1 MRLIAA
7 FFQLIRLPN
16 LFFIAL
22 TQTLFQYCIFYPLFR
37 GEMPAGDNKQFILL
51 VIASVLIAAAGYII
65 NDYFDVNIDQV
76 NKPDKIVVDKL
87 IHRRWAIAWHMILS
101 VSGIILTALALP
113 LLQKWYL
120 VLGNILVVI
129 LLWFYST
136 TYKKSVLI
144 GNVIIAL
151 LTAWTILI
159 IYFSKIDISDVFA
172 AADLERQAKFFRL
185 TVLYASFAFII
196 SLVREAI
203 KDMEDMTG
211 DARYNCLTM
220 PIAWGINAT
229 KIYVAVWLIVLV
241 LMLLIIQAYILPYGW
256 WLPAI
261 FCILL
266 IIYPLVN
273 IFYRLFK
280 SYTQHEFHN
289 LSNRTKFVMLTGI
302 LSMIFFGIY
311 L

>member
-7 FFQLIRLPN
+7 FFRLVRLPN

-22 TQTLFQYCIFYPLFR
+22 TQTLFQYCIYHPLF
-37 GEMPAGDNKQFILL
+37 MGDIPFSDTKQFILL
-51 VIASVLIAAAGYII
+51 VAASVLIAAGGYII

-76 NKPDKIVVDKL
+76 NKPGKIVVDKV

-101 VSGIILTALALP
+101 IAGIGLTILALP
-113 LLQKWYL
+113 FFQKWYL
-120 VLGNILVVI
+120 VLANIAVVI
-129 LLWFYST
+129 LLWVYST
-136 TYKKSVLI
+136 TYKKYLLV

-159 IYFSKIDISDVFA
+159 IYFSKIDITEVLAAGDV
-172 AADLERQAKFFRL
+172 ERQAKFFRL
-185 TVLYASFAFII
+185 TMLYAAFAFII

-203 KDMEDMTG
+203 KDMEDLEG
-211 DARYNCLTM
+211 DARYNCFTM

-229 KIYVAVWLIVLV
+229 KIYVAVWLIVLI
-241 LMLLIIQAYILPYGW
+241 LMLMVTQAYILPYGW
-256 WLPAI
+256 WIPVMY
-261 FCILL
+261 CILM
-266 IIYPLVN
+266 IIIPLGN
-273 IFYRLFK
+273 IFFRLFK
-280 SYTQHEFHN
+280 SSTQHQFHI

-302 LSMIFFGIY
+302 LSMIFFAFY